1 MDNNTDKPIVM
12 YYVDEEGRSFQVV
25 QNNRFARRIGFTKK
39 INITN
44 GCNKKAY
51 VIVTPS
57 KIKTISKLGIDGIGS
72 IEFENKGEDK
82 SQEMLILPNH
92 TKVFELDTKNIY
104 LTILIEIEENTW
116 KQLRKNRKINCG
128 TNDYKITPNAIHECV
143 EVDFLLNLKK

>member
-1 MDNNTDKPIVM
+1 MDNNTDEPIVI
-12 YYVDEEGRSFQVV
+12 YNVDEEGRSFQVV
-25 QNNRFARRIGFTKK
+25 QHNRFARRIGFTKK

-57 KIKTISKLGIDGIGS
+57 KIKTISKLGIDSKVLNLKIKVK
-72 IEFENKGEDK
+72 I
-82 SQEMLILPNH
+82 QEMLILPNH